1 MNTLPFF
8 PPDLF
13 EEDRDAL
20 LKALFEVGTDPEQRF
35 ILGRRTA
42 AFEDELVKET
52 GAASVVACGSGTG
65 GLELSV
71 AALGIGPGDEVIVP
85 AFCCQPVASSVANVG
100 ATPVF
105 ADIDPWTMV
114 IDPDS
119 VESLITER
127 TKAVMPAHLF
137 SIMADMPKIME
148 IAGRHGLPV
157 IEDAAVAQGA
167 VLDGVPAGRWGTL
180 GVFSFFQVK
189 ALGTAGEGG
198 VVLTDDDELAKAVRM
213 LRNHGQDGVH
223 RFLHHRVGRN
233 SRFDEVIAAFQ
244 LHRLPT
250 FADRLERRAQIA
262 DYYTERF
269 DALRGQ
275 GVTAPPPGRNGRCY
289 YVYSLQVERRED
301 LRSYLTEHGIGTHI
315 YYPVPL
321 PAQPAFAAWAPKGM
335 QWPNAQWASRSNLA
349 IPIWPHLTDADVERI
364 ADTVCDF
371 FA

>member
-1 MNTLPFF
+1 MKPLPFF

-20 LKALFEVGTDPEQRF
+20 LKAMYEVGTDSDQRF

-42 AFEDELVKET
+42 QFEDEIKEDT
-52 GAASVVACGSGTG
+52 GAGAVVACGSGTG

-71 AALGIGPGDEVIVP
+71 GALDIGPGDEVIVP
-85 AFCCQPVASSVANVG
+85 AFCCQPVASSVVNAG

-105 ADIDPWTMV
+105 ADVDPWTMV

-119 VESLITER
+119 MESLITER
-127 TKAVMPAHLF
+127 TKALMPAHLF
-137 SIMADMPKIME
+137 SIMADMPRIME
-148 IAGRHGLPV
+148 IAERHRLPV

-189 ALGTAGEGG
+189 ALGTVGEGG
-198 VVLTDDDELAKAVRM
+198 VVLSDDPELATAVRM
-213 LRNHGQDGVH
+213 LRNHGQDGKT
-223 RFLHHRVGRN
+223 RFLHKRIGRN
-233 SRFDEVIAAFQ
+233 SRFDEVVAAFQ

-250 FADRLERRAQIA
+250 FPDRLERRARIA

-269 DALRGQ
+269 EPLRER
-275 GVTAPPPGRNGRCY
+275 GVQAPPAGRNGRCY
-289 YVYSLQVERRED
+289 YVYALQVSRRED
-301 LRSYLTEHGIGTHI
+301 LRAYLTEQNIGSHI

-321 PAQPAFAAWAPKGM
+321 PLQPAFSAWAPEGVD
-335 QWPNAQWASRSNLA
+335 WPDARWASTSNLA

-364 ADTVCDF
+364 ADAVCDF